1 MKNLTK
7 WLVLARTLRTMQSN
21 QPIVSIVIPAY
32 NEEKYLVKT
41 LESVSQIVTKI
52 PFEIIGVNNA
62 STDRTRKVFEVFG
75 IRSFDANKKG
85 LSQARAAGIRA
96 ARGEIIIQLDADTVI
111 PETFIDAHHMHYSDE
126 YVVGVSAKVA
136 TVGVHPL
143 VYAWC
148 LGSKWFRGLL
158 GEHREV
164 LYGIGSNISYRKNA
178 VMKCLIHYE
187 QHMQRAEDRK
197 MLALLRNQGLV
208 VNASGKTIDIQVSGR
223 KYQTL
228 RQAVAFIGASLMRK
242 IVWRYHKWLPENTVL
257 DDVR

>member
-7 WLVLARTLRTMQSN
+7 WLVLARTLRSMQSD
-21 QPIVSIVIPAY
+21 QPVVSIVIPAY

-41 LESVSQIVTKI
+41 LESVSRIITTI

-62 STDRTRKVFEVFG
+62 STDRTQKVFEVLG
-75 IRSFDANKKG
+75 VRSVYANKKG

-96 ARGEIIIQLDADTVI
+96 ARGEIIIQVDADAVV
-111 PETFIDAHHMHYSDE
+111 PETCIDAHYAHYNDE
-126 YVVGVSAKVA
+126 SVVGVSAKVSI
-136 TVGVHPL
+136 VDVHPL

-148 LGSKWFRGLL
+148 LGSKWFRSLL

-164 LYGIGSNISYRKNA
+164 LYGIGSNISYRKSV
-178 VMKCLIHYE
+178 VMKCLMYYE
-187 QHMQRAEDRK
+187 QHMQRAEDMK
-197 MLALLRNQGLV
+197 MIALLRNQGLV
-208 VNASGKTIDIQVSGR
+208 VSAAGKSIDIQVSGR

-228 RQAVAFIGASLMRK
+228 GQAVRFIGASLMRK